1 MKHFVMVNGKF
12 MTTVDADSCAAAE
25 HMILDNIPGTQSALA
40 FDADSMT
47 TETFRGCL
55 LSCEMVSQV
64 DLVSRFDNRHDA
76 NESYKQARANV
87 ALAEIRL
94 QDARAEVQAAE
105 AALAQAAALAES
117 AHDILKHYD
126 EELNIDHRHYISGN

>member
-40 FDADSMT
+40 FDADGMT

-55 LSCEMVSQV
+55 LSCELVSQV
-64 DLVSRFDNRHDA
+64 DLVSRFDNRRDA
-76 NESYKQARANV
+76 NESYKQARADV
-87 ALAEIRL
+87 ALADIRL

-105 AALAQAAALAES
+105 AALAKAKALAES
-117 AHDILKHYD
+117 AFDVLKHYN
-126 EELNIDHRHYISGN
+126 EELNIDTNYHVSDF